1 MAMYQLSRKTDIVR
15 HHHPCTMLI
24 PPEIGWIRQADL
36 YITGSEESMPE
47 RIFLVHIQA
56 SGDTD
61 DLFRNCNLHTAVKQK
76 FFFLSINIQTFSI
89 TALPIR
95 ENFLTSVSRIVT
107 FTAFELI
114 TNDQTAVITTF
125 TIQRTCRI
133 LSFIYNLIQ

>member
-1 MAMYQLSRKTDIVR
+1 
-15 HHHPCTMLI
+15 MLI

-114 TNDQTAVITTF
+114 TNDQTAVITL
-125 TIQRTCRI
+125 QYRERAE
-133 LSFIYNLIQ
+133 Y